1 MIIKTICGEI
11 EIEQNKLYYDISQ
24 PIGAVRSFIVISN
37 PVLIGDSIS
46 WYAKSDD
53 CYNEIVNCMVTLNQ
67 PEKIL
72 IFNDYESASRFL
84 VSENIKIQLSSI
96 EYQLMSIVGTLC
108 DNINEEKIDYLK
120 TVFESLEL
128 DLLTLKLKTEIY
140 DISKTNLITDI
151 YSRLNRIVEE
161 ILDLKTLTHLDSSI
175 LILSWVNQLKHFKE
189 IIATIRKEFDR

>member
-1 MIIKTICGEI
+1 MRVKTICGEI
-11 EIEQNKLYYDISQ
+11 EIEPNKLYYDISQ
-24 PIGAVRSFIVISN
+24 PLGAIRSFIAISD
-37 PVLIGDSIS
+37 PVLVGDCIS

-53 CYNEIVNCMVTLNQ
+53 CYNEIVNCVFTLNQ

-108 DNINEEKIDYLK
+108 DNINEEKIEYLK
-120 TVFESLEL
+120 IVFESLEL

-140 DISKTNLITDI
+140 DIGKINVISDI
-151 YSRLNRIVEE
+151 SNRLKGIIETP
-161 ILDLKTLTHLDSSI
+161 DLKALTHSDANI

-189 IIATIRKEFDR
+189 IIASIRKEFVR